1 MTPTAGQRNAERALL
16 SNSPAT
22 PGSKANRGAG
32 WNLLSAG
39 DKLRD
44 LIIPESLATVV
55 SAGVWST
62 GLDKV
67 GIPWGGGA
75 KPQQGEQDRK
85 AEKAREE
92 LEDLLTSAC
101 PLCESV
107 VAGLDK
113 PFVREDEDDTT
124 WQI

>member
-1 MTPTAGQRNAERALL
+1 VQNGVKP
-16 SNSPAT
+16 SNSI
-22 PGSKANRGAG
+22 GRNI
-32 WNLLSAG
+32 LSAG

-44 LIIPESLATVV
+44 LIKPESLAGVV

-67 GIPWGGGA
+67 GIGIGWGTN
-75 KPQQGEQDRK
+75 K
-85 AEKAREE
+85 AQKAQARQVERAREE
-92 LEDLLTSAC
+92 LNELLASTC

-113 PFVREDEDDTT
+113 GFIKEGEEDDS
-124 WQI
+124 WQV